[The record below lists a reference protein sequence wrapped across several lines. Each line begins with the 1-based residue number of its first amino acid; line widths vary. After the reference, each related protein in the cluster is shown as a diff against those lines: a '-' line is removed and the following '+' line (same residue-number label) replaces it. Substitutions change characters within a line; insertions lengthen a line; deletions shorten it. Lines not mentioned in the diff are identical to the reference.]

1 MGIRF
6 QCPNG
11 HKLHV
16 KEFLAG
22 KRGICPECNVKFLVP
37 EIGGCRVESIK
48 DDQAPDSVIEVTAPF
63 TIQTTGSSHTASP
76 TIARWAMRRQQR
88 KRRVAIA
95 IALATALVGLLA
107 VLLWVLWR

>member
-22 KRGICPECNVKFLVP
+22 KRGICPDCNVRFLVP
-37 EIGGCRVESIK
+37 EIGGCRVESIE
-48 DDQAPDSVIEVTAPF
+48 DDQAPDSAIAVTAPLS
-63 TIQTTGSSHTASP
+63 IQTTGNHIASP
-76 TIARWAMRRQQR
+76 TIARWAMRRQRR
-88 KRRVAIA
+88 KRRVAIT
-95 IALATALVGLLA
+95 IALATALVGLLVA
-107 VLLWVLWR
+107 LLWVL